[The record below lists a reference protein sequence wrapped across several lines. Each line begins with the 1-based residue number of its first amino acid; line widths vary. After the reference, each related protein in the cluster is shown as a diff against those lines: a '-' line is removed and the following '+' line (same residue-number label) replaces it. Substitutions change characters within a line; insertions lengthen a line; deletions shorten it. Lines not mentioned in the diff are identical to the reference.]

1 MAIQEGSKYLHW
13 NYFLALES
21 DTEKLSRYV
30 EFTTGNFSTYSL
42 EMAHLLL
49 AAASE
54 VDVIAKIL
62 CKKVDSSQNA
72 DSIGKYREV
81 LKPSFSKI
89 QNMRVLIPRYGLELC
104 PWSNWNNDENPEWW
118 TAYNK
123 VKHHRS
129 THYQRAN
136 LRNTLNAVAGLFV
149 MLLFLYKE
157 DAEAGTLA
165 PSPTLF
171 RVADEFFAGVDL
183 GSGDVRFVYRL

>member
-21 DTEKLSRYV
+21 DTEQLSRYV
-30 EFTTGNFSTYSL
+30 EFTTDNFSTYSL

-62 CKKVDSSQNA
+62 CKKTDTSQNA
-72 DSIGKYREV
+72 DSIGKYREI
-81 LKPSFSKI
+81 LKPSFPNI
-89 QNMRVLIPRYGLELC
+89 QNMKVLVPRYGLELC
-104 PWSNWNNDENPEWW
+104 PWFNWSDDENPEWW

-136 LRNTLNAVAGLFV
+136 LKNILNAVAGLFV
-149 MLLFLYKE
+149 MLLYLYKE

-165 PSPTLF
+165 PSPSLF
-171 RVADEFFAGVDL
+171 RVGDEFFAGVDL
-183 GSGDVRFVYRL
+183 GSGDVRFVYKL